1 MNEVSSEAKET
12 ILKRYAAGEKVV
24 DLAREF
30 NVSRSTIY
38 LWLKKSQDNILKDH
52 SFTAKEFKSLQQKCE
67 RLEKIVRI
75 LQESPYMRNYPPK
88 DKLSYLEQLY
98 KNGNSVHLICDAM
111 GVPRGTF
118 YNHVLRGKHGHTK
131 AAQRR
136 AEMLPIIDKIFN
148 DSHQIYGAGKIA
160 AVLKSKGYAITESFV
175 RKTMQ
180 ENDLYSMRSRSKKIY
195 AKHRSRSQNILNR
208 DFTASCPNE
217 KWVSDVTYFH
227 LKNKCYYICV
237 ILDLFSRKVISYAI
251 SNKNSTQLTKST
263 FIRACTERL
272 PDEGLIFHSDNGS
285 NYISKSFM
293 KCLKEHNVIQSFSE
307 AGVPYDNSVCEAFFK
322 NMKAEELYHIDYS
335 SEKHFKIAVDKYI
348 RKYNQERPLSVIG
361 YLTPDKFEEEYYKKN
376 GQKGSD
382 N

>member
-118 YNHVLRGKHGHTK
+118 YNHVLRGKHGHTQ

-136 AEMLPIIDKIFN
+136 AEMLPIIEKIFN
-148 DSHQIYGAGKIA
+148 DSHQIYDAGKIA
-160 AVLKSKGYAITESFV
+160 AVLKSKG
-175 RKTMQ
+175 
-180 ENDLYSMRSRSKKIY
+180 Y

-208 DFTASCPNE
+208 DFTASCHNE

-322 NMKAEELYHIDYS
+322 NMKAEELYRNT
-335 SEKHFKIAVDKYI
+335 I
-348 RKYNQERPLSVIG
+348 RKDL
-361 YLTPDKFEEEYYKKN
+361 YL
-376 GQKGSD
+376 
-382 N
+382 